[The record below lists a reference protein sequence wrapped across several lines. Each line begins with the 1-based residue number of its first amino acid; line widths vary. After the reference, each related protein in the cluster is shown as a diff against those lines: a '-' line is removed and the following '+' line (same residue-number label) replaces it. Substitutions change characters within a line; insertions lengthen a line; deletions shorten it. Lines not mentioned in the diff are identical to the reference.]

1 MTQAYIKNG
10 YRSVKST
17 GNFTTGIIFFLVIAV
32 VSLWVRVASLGNTL
46 ETKGG
51 KKTAITTVTDLGR
64 CGSQGG
70 DTLSNPYVP
79 PIRCDQGRGSGA
91 GQVPINIQ
99 SQHHDVRYTQIGI
112 LTKGSLDN
120 PVILPLMGRRTITS
134 RNKWQYYTI
143 SSGGGGHLQ
152 TKLPVKIK
160 GKSCSGEYGCDE
172 ISNGDEI
179 YVEGYKDTF
188 KSTIYESGLFS
199 YMP

>member
-1 MTQAYIKNG
+1 MTQKNNTI
-10 YRSVKST
+10 YKSVKST
-17 GNFTTGIIFFLVIAV
+17 GHFTTGIIFFLVVAV
-32 VSLWVRVASLGNTL
+32 VSLWYRVVNLGNSL
-46 ETKGG
+46 EY
-51 KKTAITTVTDLGR
+51 KKTTIIKPEIDVGR
-64 CGSQGG
+64 CSGG

-79 PIRCDQGRGSGA
+79 PIRCDQGRGDSGT
-91 GQVPINIQ
+91 VPINIQ

-172 ISNGDEI
+172 ISNEDEI
-179 YVEGYKDTF
+179 YVEGYKETF